1 MFNSYNFKFNISQ
14 KNPFLTT
21 CFLFQ
26 DCINDVCNRNDSFI
40 PLLKKMQEN
49 KPIKNT
55 GLKIEKFLE
64 FRNGLLADDK
74 KLEARLLIDE
84 IKNIDVDNAYHKVS
98 SRINTQLQTKRIIS
112 IITRI
117 AAVLTLPLLAFTVWS
132 LFFQEK
138 NSDLAENEITWHEI
152 QSPAG
157 MRSHVVL
164 PDGTDLWLNAES
176 KIKYGIPFTRENRQV
191 ELTGEAFLKVVK
203 NEKAPFFVNAGAAS
217 VKVLGTQ
224 FNVKAY
230 PEDEQLEVALTEGS
244 IEFTGTTA
252 DGKKAEKT
260 LIPNDFLAMNKT
272 TGKVR
277 LENKN
282 LNKHISWVKNII
294 IFDETPMP
302 EVAKTLERWYG
313 VKVVVADAEICKYRF
328 TTTFENES
336 LFRVLELLELSSPA
350 IKIKYTPGKIDRQT
364 NIATQSTVTITK
376 K

>member
-1 MFNSYNFKFNISQ
+1 MY
-14 KNPFLTT
+14 
-21 CFLFQ
+21 
-26 DCINDVCNRNDSFI
+26 
-40 PLLKKMQEN
+40 EN
-49 KPIKNT
+49 KSIKNIE
-55 GLKIEKFLE
+55 LKIEKFIE
-64 FRNGLLADDK
+64 FRTGLSSEDK
-74 KLEARLLIDE
+74 KLEAGLLIDE
-84 IKNIDVDNAYHKVS
+84 IKTVDVNRAYQKVS
-98 SRINTQLQTKRIIS
+98 SRIKYQSQTTSIIT

-138 NSDLAENEITWHEI
+138 PLEIRKNEITWNEI
-152 QSPAG
+152 QSPVG

-176 KIKYGIPFTRENRQV
+176 KIRYSIPFTRENRQV
-191 ELTGEAFLKVVK
+191 ELSGEAFLKVVK
-203 NEKAPFFVNAGAAS
+203 NEEAPFIVNAGAAA

-230 PEDEQLEVALTEGS
+230 DDEENIEIALAEGS
-244 IEFTGTTA
+244 VEFTGTTA
-252 DGKKAEKT
+252 DGKKAEAK

-272 TGKVR
+272 TGKVG
-277 LENKN
+277 LVNKN
-282 LNKHISWVKNII
+282 LNNHISWVKNII

-313 VKVVVADAEICKYRF
+313 VKVVIADAEINKYRF

-350 IKIKYTPGKIDRQT
+350 IKIKYTPGKIDKKT
-364 NIATQSTVTITK
+364 NIATSSTVTITK

>member
-1 MFNSYNFKFNISQ
+1 MHA
-14 KNPFLTT
+14 
-21 CFLFQ
+21 
-26 DCINDVCNRNDSFI
+26 
-40 PLLKKMQEN
+40 N

-64 FRNGLLADDK
+64 YRNGLSSEDK
-74 KLEARLLIDE
+74 KLEAGLLIEE
-84 IKNIDVDNAYHKVS
+84 IKTVDVNSAYHKVNN
-98 SRINTQLQTKRIIS
+98 RIKTQSQTTRIIS
-112 IITRI
+112 IITRV
-117 AAVLTLPLLAFTVWS
+117 AAVLTLPLLAFTIWS
-132 LFFQEK
+132 LFLQEK
-138 NSDLAENEITWHEI
+138 PSELAENEITWHEI

-157 MRSHVVL
+157 MRSHIVL

-176 KIKYGIPFTRENRQV
+176 KIKYGIPFTRGNRQV
-191 ELTGEAFLKVVK
+191 ELSGEAFLKVVK
-203 NEKAPFFVNAGAAS
+203 NEKAPFIVKVGAAC

-230 PEDEQLEVALTEGS
+230 PEDEQLEIALAEGS
-244 IEFTGTTA
+244 IEFTGTIA
-252 DGKKAEKT
+252 DGKKATAK

-272 TGKVR
+272 TGQVS
-277 LENKN
+277 LQNKN

-313 VKVVVADAEICKYRF
+313 VKVVVTNAEINKYRF

-336 LFRVLELLELSSPA
+336 LFRVLELLELSSPC
-350 IKIKYTPGKIDRQT
+350 IKIKYTPGKINKQT

>member
-1 MFNSYNFKFNISQ
+1 MH
-14 KNPFLTT
+14 
-21 CFLFQ
+21 
-26 DCINDVCNRNDSFI
+26 
-40 PLLKKMQEN
+40 EN
-49 KPIKNT
+49 KPTKNT
-55 GLKIEKFLE
+55 ELKIEKFLE
-64 FRNGLLADDK
+64 FRTGLSSEDK
-74 KLEARLLIDE
+74 KLEAGLLVEE
-84 IKNIDVDNAYHKVS
+84 IKSVDVNRAYHRVS
-98 SRINTQLQTKRIIS
+98 SQIKAQSQTTRIIT

-117 AAVLTLPLLAFTVWS
+117 AAVLTLPLLAFTIWS

-138 NSDLAENEITWHEI
+138 SAELAENEITWHEI
-152 QSPAG
+152 QSPDG

-176 KIKYGIPFTRENRQV
+176 KIKYGIPFIRENREV

-203 NEKAPFFVNAGAAS
+203 NEEVPFIVNSGVAS

-230 PEDEQLEVALTEGS
+230 PEDEQLEVALAEGS
-244 IEFTGTTA
+244 VEFTGTTTN
-252 DGKKAEKT
+252 GKKTTAT
-260 LIPNDFLAMNKT
+260 LVPNDFLAMNKT

-282 LNKHISWVKNII
+282 LNTHISWVKNTI

-302 EVAKTLERWYG
+302 EVARILERWYG
-313 VKVVVADAEICKYRF
+313 VKVVVADAGINKYRF

-350 IKIKYTPGKIDRQT
+350 IKIKYKPGKIDKQT
-364 NIATQSTVTITK
+364 NIATKSTVTITK

>member
-1 MFNSYNFKFNISQ
+1 MY
-14 KNPFLTT
+14 
-21 CFLFQ
+21 
-26 DCINDVCNRNDSFI
+26 
-40 PLLKKMQEN
+40 EN

-64 FRNGLLADDK
+64 FRNGLSSEDK
-74 KLEARLLIDE
+74 KLEAGLLIEE
-84 IKNIDVDNAYHKVS
+84 IKTVNVDSAYHKVS
-98 SRINTQLQTKRIIS
+98 SRIKTQSQSTRIITL
-112 IITRI
+112 ITRI
-117 AAVLTLPLLAFTVWS
+117 AAVLTLPLLAFTIWS

-138 NSDLAENEITWHEI
+138 PAEPAENQITWHEI

-176 KIKYGIPFTRENRQV
+176 KIKYSIPFTRENRQV
-191 ELTGEAFLKVVK
+191 ELSGEAFLEVVK
-203 NEKAPFFVNAGAAS
+203 NEESPFVVNAGVAA

-230 PEDEQLEVALTEGS
+230 PDDEQLEVALTEGS
-244 IEFTGTTA
+244 VEFTGTTA
-252 DGKKAEKT
+252 DGKKAAAT

-272 TGKVR
+272 TGQFK
-277 LENKN
+277 LQNKN
-282 LNKHISWVKNII
+282 LNKHISWVKNVI

-313 VKVVVADAEICKYRF
+313 VKVVVADAEINKYRF

-350 IKIKYTPGKIDRQT
+350 IKIKYTPGKIDKKT
-364 NIATQSTVTITK
+364 NIASQSTVTIIK
-376 K
+376 Q

>member
-1 MFNSYNFKFNISQ
+1 MH
-14 KNPFLTT
+14 
-21 CFLFQ
+21 
-26 DCINDVCNRNDSFI
+26 
-40 PLLKKMQEN
+40 EN

-55 GLKIEKFLE
+55 GRKIEEFLE
-64 FRNGLLADDK
+64 FRTGLSSEDK
-74 KLEARLLIDE
+74 KLEAGLLLEE
-84 IKNIDVDNAYHKVS
+84 IKKVDVDSAYHKVT
-98 SRINTQLQTKRIIS
+98 SRINSQSQTTRIIT

-117 AAVLTLPLLAFTVWS
+117 AAVLTLPLLAFTIWS
-132 LFFQEK
+132 LFLQEK
-138 NSDLAENEITWHEI
+138 QTELAQNEITWHEI

-176 KIKYGIPFTRENRQV
+176 KIKYSIPFTRENRQV
-191 ELTGEAFLKVVK
+191 ELTGEAFLKVVN
-203 NEKAPFFVNAGAAS
+203 NENAPLIVNAGTTS

-244 IEFTGTTA
+244 IEFAGTTA
-252 DGKKAEKT
+252 DGKKAATK

-272 TGKVR
+272 TGQVK

-282 LNKHISWVKNII
+282 LKKYISWVKNTI
-294 IFDETPMP
+294 IFDETPMH

-313 VKVVVADAEICKYRF
+313 VKVIITDAEINKYRF

-350 IKIKYTPGKIDRQT
+350 IRIKYTPGKINKQT

>member
-1 MFNSYNFKFNISQ
+1 MY
-14 KNPFLTT
+14 
-21 CFLFQ
+21 
-26 DCINDVCNRNDSFI
+26 
-40 PLLKKMQEN
+40 EN

-55 GLKIEKFLE
+55 GLKIEEFLE
-64 FRNGLLADDK
+64 FRNGLSSEDK
-74 KLEARLLIDE
+74 KMEAGILIKK
-84 IKNIDVDNAYHKVS
+84 IKTVDVDNAYNKVS
-98 SRINTQLQTKRIIS
+98 SQIKSRSQSTRIILL
-112 IITRI
+112 ITRI

-138 NSDLAENEITWHEI
+138 PSELAENEITWQEI

-157 MRSHVVL
+157 MRSHVIL

-176 KIKYGIPFTRENRQV
+176 KIRYGIPFVRENRQV

-203 NEKAPFFVNAGAAS
+203 NEKAPFIVNAGVAS

-230 PEDEQLEVALTEGS
+230 PEDDQLEIALAEGS
-244 IEFTGTTA
+244 IEFTGTLA
-252 DGKKAEKT
+252 DGKKAAAT

-272 TGKVR
+272 TGKVC
-277 LENKN
+277 LGNKN
-282 LNKHISWVKNII
+282 LNKYISWVKNII

-313 VKVVVADAEICKYRF
+313 VNVIIANSEINKYRF
-328 TTTFENES
+328 NTTFENES

-350 IKIKYTPGKIDRQT
+350 IKIKYTPGKIDKKT
-364 NIATQSTVTITK
+364 NIATQSTVSITK

>member
-1 MFNSYNFKFNISQ
+1 MY
-14 KNPFLTT
+14 
-21 CFLFQ
+21 
-26 DCINDVCNRNDSFI
+26 
-40 PLLKKMQEN
+40 EN

-55 GLKIEKFLE
+55 GRKIEEFLE
-64 FRNGLLADDK
+64 FRTGLSSEDK
-74 KLEARLLIDE
+74 KLEAGLLLKE
-84 IKNIDVDNAYHKVS
+84 IKKVDVDRAYHKVN
-98 SRINTQLQTKRIIS
+98 SRINSQPQTTRIIT

-132 LFFQEK
+132 LFLQDNTSTSE
-138 NSDLAENEITWHEI
+138 LAHNEITWHEI

-176 KIKYGIPFTRENRQV
+176 KIKYGIPFTRQNREV

-203 NEKAPFFVNAGAAS
+203 NENVPFVVHAGTAS

-230 PEDEQLEVALTEGS
+230 TDDELLEIALAEGS
-244 IEFTGTTA
+244 IEFAGTTA
-252 DGKKAEKT
+252 DGKKAAAT
-260 LIPNDFLAMNKT
+260 LIPNDYLAMNKT
-272 TGKVR
+272 TGKFH
-277 LENKN
+277 LESKN
-282 LNKHISWVKNII
+282 LNKHISWVKNTI

-313 VKVVVADAEICKYRF
+313 VKVIVANPEINKYRF

-350 IKIKYTPGKIDRQT
+350 IKIKYTPGKIDKQT

>member
-1 MFNSYNFKFNISQ
+1 MLYAA
-14 KNPFLTT
+14 
-21 CFLFQ
+21 
-26 DCINDVCNRNDSFI
+26 INRFHSFTQNN
-40 PLLKKMQEN
+40 MYEN
-49 KPIKNT
+49 KSIKNT
-55 GLKIEKFLE
+55 GLKIEECLE
-64 FRNGLLADDK
+64 FRAGLSSDDK
-74 KLEARLLIDE
+74 KLEAGLLLEE
-84 IKNIDVDNAYHKVS
+84 IKKVDVDIAYQKVTT
-98 SRINTQLQTKRIIS
+98 RIKTQSQTTRIIT

-138 NSDLAENEITWHEI
+138 QTELAQNEITWHEI

-164 PDGTDLWLNAES
+164 PDGSDLWLNAES
-176 KIKYGIPFTRENRQV
+176 KIKYSIPFSRENRRV
-191 ELTGEAFLKVVK
+191 ELSGEAFLKVVK
-203 NEKAPFFVNAGAAS
+203 NEKSPFVVNAGAAE

-244 IEFTGTTA
+244 IEFTGTTT
-252 DGKKAEKT
+252 DGKKAAAT
-260 LIPNDFLAMNKT
+260 LIPNDFLSMNKN
-272 TGKVR
+272 TGKIH
-277 LENKN
+277 LESKN
-282 LNKHISWVKNII
+282 LNKHISWVKNTI

-313 VKVVVADAEICKYRF
+313 VKVIVANPEINKYRF

-350 IKIKYTPGKIDRQT
+350 IKIKYTPGKIDKQT

>member
-1 MFNSYNFKFNISQ
+1 MN
-14 KNPFLTT
+14 
-21 CFLFQ
+21 
-26 DCINDVCNRNDSFI
+26 
-40 PLLKKMQEN
+40 EN
-49 KPIKNT
+49 KPIKNA

-64 FRNGLLADDK
+64 FRNTLSSDDK
-74 KLEARLLIDE
+74 KLEAAMLLEE
-84 IKNIDVDNAYHKVS
+84 IKKVDVESAFKKVN
-98 SRINTQLQTKRIIS
+98 SRIKTQSQTTQIIT
-112 IITRI
+112 IITRF

-138 NSDLAENEITWHEI
+138 QTELAQNEITWHEI

-176 KIKYGIPFTRENRQV
+176 RIKYSIPFSRENRQV
-191 ELTGEAFLKVVK
+191 ELSGEAFLKVVK
-203 NEKAPFFVNAGAAS
+203 NKNVPFIVRAGTAT

-230 PEDEQLEVALTEGS
+230 PEDEQLEVALAEGS
-244 IEFTGTTA
+244 VEFTGTTA
-252 DGKKAEKT
+252 DGKKAAAT
-260 LIPNDFLAMNKT
+260 LVPNDYLAMNIA

-282 LNKHISWVKNII
+282 LSKHISWVKNTI

-313 VKVVVADAEICKYRF
+313 VKVVIADAEINKYRF

-350 IKIKYTPGKIDRQT
+350 IKIKYTPGKMNKQT
-364 NIATQSTVTITK
+364 NIATPSTVTITK

>member
-1 MFNSYNFKFNISQ
+1 MH
-14 KNPFLTT
+14 
-21 CFLFQ
+21 
-26 DCINDVCNRNDSFI
+26 
-40 PLLKKMQEN
+40 EN
-49 KPIKNT
+49 KPIKNA
-55 GLKIEKFLE
+55 GLKIEEYLE
-64 FRNGLLADDK
+64 FRNGFTSEDK
-74 KLEARLLIDE
+74 KLEAGLLIEE
-84 IKNIDVDNAYHKVS
+84 IKNVDIDIAYHKVS
-98 SRINTQLQTKRIIS
+98 SRIKTQSQTTRIIS
-112 IITRI
+112 IITRF

-132 LFFQEK
+132 LFLQEK
-138 NSDLAENEITWHEI
+138 PSELAENEITWQEI

-157 MRSHVVL
+157 MRTHIVL

-191 ELTGEAFLKVVK
+191 DLTGEAFMKVVK
-203 NEKAPFFVNAGAAS
+203 NENAPFIVNAGAAS

-230 PEDEQLEVALTEGS
+230 LDDELLEISLVEGS
-244 IEFTGTTA
+244 VEFTGTNT
-252 DGKKAEKT
+252 DGKKAAAT
-260 LIPNDFLAMNKT
+260 LIPNDFITMNKT
-272 TGKVR
+272 TGNVR

-313 VKVVVADAEICKYRF
+313 VKVVVADAEINKYRF

-336 LFRVLELLELSSPA
+336 LFRVMELLELSSPA
-350 IKIKYTPGKIDRQT
+350 IKIKYTSGKIDKQT

>member
-1 MFNSYNFKFNISQ
+1 MN
-14 KNPFLTT
+14 
-21 CFLFQ
+21 
-26 DCINDVCNRNDSFI
+26 V
-40 PLLKKMQEN
+40 N

-64 FRNGLLADDK
+64 FRNTLSPEDK
-74 KLEARLLIDE
+74 KMEAGVLIGE
-84 IKNIDVDNAYHKVS
+84 IKSIDVDNAYNKVT
-98 SRINTQLQTKRIIS
+98 SRIKTQSQTTRIIT

-117 AAVLTLPLLAFTVWS
+117 AAVLTLPLLAFTIWS
-132 LFFQEK
+132 LFLQQNKTTTSE
-138 NSDLAENEITWHEI
+138 LAQNEITWHEI
-152 QSPAG
+152 QSPSG

-176 KIKYGIPFTRENRQV
+176 KIKYSIPFTRENRQV

-203 NEKAPFFVNAGAAS
+203 NENAPFIVNAGSAS

-230 PEDEQLEVALTEGS
+230 PEDEQIEVALAEGS
-244 IEFTGTTA
+244 VEFTGTTA
-252 DGKKAEKT
+252 DGKKAGAT

-272 TGKVR
+272 TGQVK
-277 LENKN
+277 LQSKN
-282 LNKHISWVKNII
+282 LNKYISWVKNII

-313 VKVVVADAEICKYRF
+313 VKVVVADAEINKYRF

-350 IKIKYTPGKIDRQT
+350 IKIKYTPGKINKQT

>member
-1 MFNSYNFKFNISQ
+1 MYE
-14 KNPFLTT
+14 
-21 CFLFQ
+21 
-26 DCINDVCNRNDSFI
+26 D
-40 PLLKKMQEN
+40 

-55 GLKIEKFLE
+55 GLKIEKFIE
-64 FRNGLLADDK
+64 FRTGLSSEDK
-74 KLEARLLIDE
+74 KLEAGLLLEE
-84 IKNIDVDNAYHKVS
+84 IKKVDVDNAYHKVT
-98 SRINTQLQTKRIIS
+98 SRINSQSQTTRVIT

-117 AAVLTLPLLAFTVWS
+117 AAVLTLPLLAFTIWS
-132 LFFQEK
+132 LFFQDKPAE
-138 NSDLAENEITWHEI
+138 LAENEITWHEI

-176 KIKYGIPFTRENRQV
+176 KIKYAIPFTRENREV

-203 NEKAPFFVNAGAAS
+203 NKNASFIVNAGAAS

-230 PEDEQLEVALTEGS
+230 PDEENLEIALKEGS
-244 IEFTGTTA
+244 VEFTGSLT
-252 DGKKAEKT
+252 DGKRAT
-260 LIPNDFLAMNKT
+260 AIMAPNDFLAVNKT
-272 TGKVR
+272 TGQVK
-277 LENKN
+277 LQNKN
-282 LNKHISWVKNII
+282 LNKYISWVKNTI

-313 VKVVVADAEICKYRF
+313 VKVVIADTEINKYRF

-350 IKIKYTPGKIDRQT
+350 IRIKYTPGKINKQT

>member
-1 MFNSYNFKFNISQ
+1 MY
-14 KNPFLTT
+14 
-21 CFLFQ
+21 
-26 DCINDVCNRNDSFI
+26 
-40 PLLKKMQEN
+40 EN

-55 GLKIEKFLE
+55 GLKIEQFLE
-64 FRNGLLADDK
+64 FRNGLSSEDK
-74 KLEARLLIDE
+74 KLEAGLLIEE
-84 IKNIDVDNAYHKVS
+84 IKTVNVDSAYRKVS
-98 SRINTQLQTKRIIS
+98 SRIKTQSKTTRIIT

-132 LFFQEK
+132 LFFQQKPLE
-138 NSDLAENEITWHEI
+138 LAQNEITWHEI
-152 QSPAG
+152 ESPAG

-176 KIKYGIPFTRENRQV
+176 KIKYGIPFTLENRQV
-191 ELTGEAFLKVVK
+191 ELSGEAFLKVVK
-203 NEKAPFFVNAGAAS
+203 NENAPFIVNAGTAS

-230 PEDEQLEVALTEGS
+230 PEDELLEIALTEGS
-244 IEFTGTTA
+244 VEFTGTTA
-252 DGKKAEKT
+252 DGKKAAAT

-272 TGKVR
+272 TGKFR

-282 LNKHISWVKNII
+282 LNNHISWVKNII

-313 VKVVVADAEICKYRF
+313 VKVVVADAEINKYRF
-328 TTTFENES
+328 NTTFENES

-350 IKIKYTPGKIDRQT
+350 IKIKYTPGKINRQT
-364 NIATQSTVTITK
+364 NIALPSTVTITK

>member
-1 MFNSYNFKFNISQ
+1 MH
-14 KNPFLTT
+14 
-21 CFLFQ
+21 
-26 DCINDVCNRNDSFI
+26 
-40 PLLKKMQEN
+40 EN

-55 GLKIEKFLE
+55 GRKIEKFFE
-64 FRNGLLADDK
+64 FRNGLSSEDK
-74 KLEARLLIDE
+74 KLEAGLLIEE
-84 IKNIDVDNAYHKVS
+84 IKTVDVDRAYHKVS
-98 SRINTQLQTKRIIS
+98 SRIKTPSQTTRIIT

-117 AAVLTLPLLAFTVWS
+117 AAVLTLPLLAFTIWS
-132 LFFQEK
+132 LFLQEK
-138 NSDLAENEITWHEI
+138 PTELAQNEITWHEI

-191 ELTGEAFLKVVK
+191 ELSGEAFLKVVK
-203 NEKAPFFVNAGAAS
+203 NENAPFIVNAGSAS

-230 PEDEQLEVALTEGS
+230 PDEENLEIALAEGS
-244 IEFTGTTA
+244 VEFTGTLA
-252 DGKKAEKT
+252 DGKKAT
-260 LIPNDFLAMNKT
+260 ATMVPNDFLAMNIT

-313 VKVVVADAEICKYRF
+313 VKVVVADAEINKYRF
-328 TTTFENES
+328 STTFENES

-350 IKIKYTPGKIDRQT
+350 IKIKYTPGKINRQT
-364 NIATQSTVTITK
+364 NIAAPSTVTITK

>member
-1 MFNSYNFKFNISQ
+1 MH
-14 KNPFLTT
+14 
-21 CFLFQ
+21 
-26 DCINDVCNRNDSFI
+26 
-40 PLLKKMQEN
+40 EN

-64 FRNGLLADDK
+64 FRNELTSEDK
-74 KLEARLLIDE
+74 KLEAGLLIDE

-98 SRINTQLQTKRIIS
+98 TRINTQSQTTRIIS

-132 LFFQEK
+132 LFLQEK
-138 NSDLAENEITWHEI
+138 PSELAENQITWNEI
-152 QSPAG
+152 ESPAG

-176 KIKYGIPFTRENRQV
+176 KIKYSIPFTRENRQV

-203 NEKAPFFVNAGAAS
+203 NEEAPFIVNAGAAS

-230 PEDEQLEVALTEGS
+230 PDDEQLEVALTEGS
-244 IEFTGTTA
+244 LEFTGTST
-252 DGKKAEKT
+252 DGKKAAAT
-260 LIPNDFLAMNKT
+260 LIANDFLAMNKT
-272 TGKVR
+272 TGQFK
-277 LENKN
+277 LQNKN

-294 IFDETPMP
+294 IFDDTPMP
-302 EVAKTLERWYG
+302 EVARILERWYG
-313 VKVVVADAEICKYRF
+313 VKVVVADTEINKYRF

-336 LFRVLELLELSSPA
+336 LFRMLELLELSSPA
-350 IKIKYTPGKIDRQT
+350 IKIKYTPGKINKQT
-364 NIATQSTVTITK
+364 NTTTPSTITISK

>member
-1 MFNSYNFKFNISQ
+1 MY
-14 KNPFLTT
+14 
-21 CFLFQ
+21 
-26 DCINDVCNRNDSFI
+26 
-40 PLLKKMQEN
+40 EN
-49 KPIKNT
+49 KLIKNIE
-55 GLKIEKFLE
+55 LKIEKFIE
-64 FRNGLLADDK
+64 FRTGLSSEDKKMEAGLLV
-74 KLEARLLIDE
+74 EE
-84 IKNIDVDNAYHKVS
+84 IKSVDIDSAYQKVN
-98 SRINTQLQTKRIIS
+98 SRIKTQSQTIRIIT
-112 IITRI
+112 IVTRI
-117 AAVLTLPLLAFTVWS
+117 AAVLTLPLLAFTIWS

-138 NSDLAENEITWHEI
+138 PTELAQNEITWHEI
-152 QSPAG
+152 LSPAG

-176 KIKYGIPFTRENRQV
+176 KIKYSIPFIRENRKV
-191 ELTGEAFLKVVK
+191 ELSGEAFLKVVK
-203 NEKAPFFVNAGAAS
+203 NEKAPFMVKAGAAE

-230 PEDEQLEVALTEGS
+230 PDDELLEIALTEGS
-244 IEFTGTTA
+244 VEFTGTTS
-252 DGKKAEKT
+252 DGKKAEAK

-282 LNKHISWVKNII
+282 LNNHISWVKNII

-313 VKVVVADAEICKYRF
+313 VKVLVPDAEINKYRF

-336 LFRVLELLELSSPA
+336 LFRVLELLELSSPS
-350 IKIKYTPGKIDRQT
+350 IKIKYTPGKINRQT